1 LECLFRSNVGIPRAR
16 KSIQGDGSSPRRRS
30 WHSFPGSLLSGT
42 LSSYG
47 ASTVDRMGSGVHP
60 FGLWTLECLVRSNV
74 GIPRTLGLW
83 AHKAIQGDGTMAGQ
97 TKVFHALPYTCSKF
111 RKLGNGF
118 SPCSTV
124 SQRQPF
130 VTRIHIVGITGGSNV
145 RKKLMSQILEHI
157 DEHAQTI
164 LVQRVQEHILFSAN
178 LMLEEKNFLCL
189 CPCVCLLLQDLLQSC
204 SLGREEESGRHVL

>member
-1 LECLFRSNVGIPRAR
+1 
-16 KSIQGDGSSPRRRS
+16 
-30 WHSFPGSLLSGT
+30 
-42 LSSYG
+42 
-47 ASTVDRMGSGVHP
+47 
-60 FGLWTLECLVRSNV
+60 
-74 GIPRTLGLW
+74 
-83 AHKAIQGDGTMAGQ
+83 
-97 TKVFHALPYTCSKF
+97 
-111 RKLGNGF
+111 
-118 SPCSTV
+118 
-124 SQRQPF
+124 
-130 VTRIHIVGITGGSNV
+130 V